1 MRNMFL
7 LLPVV
12 LFPIVSGCSKKDDP
26 KRPPAPDSTAAH
38 WLDGS
43 ERDLKQ
49 FTAAR
54 EHVVVNIKPK
64 RLANLL
70 NLLYSKPQQGVYAVM
85 ITETSDTAAFAEG
98 IIVKL
103 PADEAARKDY
113 LAGVKE
119 FFSSRGY
126 SEEAVTI
133 DKKDPRFVFLDP
145 NPGGGVLTLGSQDD
159 P

>member
-1 MRNMFL
+1 MRSLPL
-7 LLPVV
+7 LMPVV
-12 LFPIVSGCSKKDDP
+12 LFLVVSGCSKKDDP
-26 KRPPAPDSTAAH
+26 KRPPAQDSMAAH

-49 FTAAR
+49 FTAAADHR
-54 EHVVVNIKPK
+54 IVNIKPK
-64 RLANLL
+64 RLGNLL

-85 ITETSDTAAFAEG
+85 ITETSETAAFAEG

-113 LAGVKE
+113 LASVKE

-126 SEEAVTI
+126 SEEAVTV
-133 DKKDPRFVFLDP
+133 DDKDPRFVFLDP

>member
-1 MRNMFL
+1 MRNL
-7 LLPVV
+7 LLLMPVV
-12 LFPIVSGCSKKDDP
+12 LFLLVPGCSKKDDP
-26 KRPPAPDSTAAH
+26 KRPPVPDSTAAH
-38 WLDGS
+38 WLDGT

-49 FTAAR
+49 FTAAAD
-54 EHVVVNIKPK
+54 HVVVNIKPK

-103 PADEAARKDY
+103 PADEAARKDC
-113 LAGVKE
+113 LASVKE
-119 FFSSRGY
+119 FFSSRGC
-126 SEEAVTI
+126 SEETVTI

-145 NPGGGVLTLGSQDD
+145 NPGGGVLTLGSEDD